1 MFCLCFVI
9 FVFFVVRKLAIL
21 LNWGFP
27 DNHPIKSNLLARMN
41 WEISYMTQSF
51 PSIFNDVIGPVMRG
65 PSSSHCAASLRIGRL
80 ARDLMDGR
88 IDEVLIEFDP
98 NGSLA
103 STHISQG
110 SDMGLFGG
118 FLGWEAH
125 DERLVN
131 AAREIQQAGIK
142 SRIKIEDYGADH
154 PNTYRISLQNKTD
167 AHQLIALSTGGGMVE
182 IVEIDNVPV
191 SIAGDYFETLVFIT
205 GKDEAILG
213 RIQKKFSAESYKLC
227 SGIDTG
233 FIEIKSREFPND
245 NVCGAIEAMPEVAGI
260 KKLAPVLP
268 VLSRK
273 EVSVPFITCEQMLQ
287 FSTGQTRELW
297 ELARIYESA
306 RAGISE
312 NEVLEKMDA
321 IVRIMRNSI
330 RNGIAGT
337 RFEDRILGHQSGG
350 FHQQMNANRLLDG
363 GMLNRMILYTSAMME
378 VKSAMGVVVAA
389 PTAGSCGTLPG
400 ACLGAADSMG
410 LEETEIAR
418 ALLAAGLIGVFIAAR
433 STFAAEEAGCQAE
446 CGVASGMAAAALV
459 SLAKGSLLQAVS
471 ASSMA
476 LQNIFGMVC
485 DPVANRVEV
494 PCLGKNV
501 MAVSNALSCANMALA
516 GFDQVIPLDEVIAAM
531 DAVGRS
537 IPRELRCTALGG
549 LSATRTAREIDKKL
563 SVRG

>member
-1 MFCLCFVI
+1 
-9 FVFFVVRKLAIL
+9 
-21 LNWGFP
+21 
-27 DNHPIKSNLLARMN
+27 
-41 WEISYMTQSF
+41 
-51 PSIFNDVIGPVMRG
+51 
-65 PSSSHCAASLRIGRL
+65 
-80 ARDLMDGR
+80 MDGR
-88 IDEVLIEFDP
+88 IDEVLIEFDS

-103 STHISQG
+103 STHVSQG

-118 FLGWEAH
+118 LLGWEAH

-142 SRIKIEDYGADH
+142 SSIRIVEYGASH
-154 PNTYRISLQNKTD
+154 PNTYRIILKNKSD
-167 AHQLIALSTGGGMVE
+167 SHQLIALSTGGGMVE
-182 IVEIDNVPV
+182 IVEIDGASV
-191 SIAGDYFETLVFIT
+191 SIAGDYFETLVYVN
-205 GKDEAILG
+205 GKEEAILG
-213 RIQKKFSAESYKLC
+213 QIQDKFTAENYKLC
-227 SGIDTG
+227 RGIG
-233 FIEIKSREFPND
+233 ASFIEIKTREFPDD
-245 NVCGAIEAMPEVAGI
+245 NVYRAIKAIPEVTNI
-260 KKLAPVLP
+260 RKLAPVLP
-268 VLSRK
+268 VLSRND
-273 EVSVPFITCEQMLQ
+273 VSVPFITCEEMLQ
-287 FSTGQTRELW
+287 SSSSNTKELW
-297 ELARIYESA
+297 ELAQIYESA

-312 NEVLEKMDA
+312 NEVLEKMVT

-330 RNGIAGT
+330 RKGIAGT

-350 FHQQMNANRLLDG
+350 FQQQIRANRLLDS
-363 GMLNRMILYTSAMME
+363 GMLNQMILYVTAMME
-378 VKSAMGVVVAA
+378 VKSAMGVIVAA

-400 ACLGAADSMG
+400 ACMGATDFMD
-410 LEETEIAR
+410 LEEKEIAR
-418 ALLAAGLIGVFIAAR
+418 GLLAAGLIGVFIAAR

-459 SLAKGSLLQAVS
+459 TLAKGSLLQAVS

-476 LQNIFGMVC
+476 LQNILGLVC